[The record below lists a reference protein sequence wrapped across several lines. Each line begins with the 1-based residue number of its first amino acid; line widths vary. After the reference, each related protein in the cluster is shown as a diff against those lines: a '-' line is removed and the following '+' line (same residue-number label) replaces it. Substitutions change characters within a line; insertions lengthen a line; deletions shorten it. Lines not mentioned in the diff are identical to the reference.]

1 MSNTFLLAGVVN
13 KNHRAIKENIP
24 MRHVIILILA
34 VLCLNLSVWAQQ
46 PVLEK
51 RVSLQYKEVSL
62 ERAITDIQKRYG
74 IRFSYVNNLIP
85 LQTKVSIDIKD
96 QTLRA
101 ALDELLKN
109 VEVNYYLVGDQ
120 IVLKNEPKKT
130 SQIEPLAKPRY
141 VSMISGLEPQVAVVT
156 QTDSN
161 LLAVNNADMTPSSPD
176 PVTATLHTQ
185 LLASLLNVT
194 DQIKSDVATISQR
207 EKENREKRLAKKN
220 NTEEESVKT
229 EVEPEKEKMQAPA
242 ESNDTEVTDSVT
254 TDSTSYIKR
263 PFQVSFVAP
272 LSSNGLEAGKVVNTV
287 SLNIISGYAAG
298 LEGVEFAGVLNME
311 NDYVKGAQFAGVGNL
326 VKKNVTGA
334 QFAGVFNI
342 NGDTIHGGQFA
353 GFVNVAARATEA
365 AQFAGFA
372 NMTGSA
378 MKGAQFAGF
387 ANVSK
392 GITGPQAAGFA
403 NVVGGDVKGGQA
415 AGFANVNKGTT
426 AGPQFAGFLNYSGKN
441 AKSAQFAGFSNITNG
456 EHTGVQVSGFL
467 NFAHRLKGVQ
477 IGFINVA
484 DTVDGVQIGFLSIAR
499 KGYRRLE
506 IWGSEA
512 LTANIAFKMGSR
524 QFYNIFAVGAQTFGD
539 EFRWGWGYGFGSE
552 LRLSQGLALNIDA
565 IAYHINED
573 EVFTDDLNL
582 LNILRAN
589 LGVRLAGHTY
599 LFAGPTFSVMVSNN
613 ASGDSGK
620 LGSGIAPSWVSYNET
635 HRDTNVKMWPGFN
648 VGIRF

>member
-1 MSNTFLLAGVVN
+1 
-13 KNHRAIKENIP
+13 

-46 PVLEK
+46 QVLETK
-51 RVSLQYKEVSL
+51 VSLQYKEISL
-62 ERAITDIQKRYG
+62 ERAITDIQKKYG

-85 LQTKVSIDIKD
+85 LQTKVSIDVKD

-141 VSMISGLEPQVAVVT
+141 VSMISGIEPQVSVVT

-161 LLAVNNADMTPSSPD
+161 LLAVNDADMTPSSPD
-176 PVTATLHTQ
+176 PGAATLHTQ

-194 DQIKSDVATISQR
+194 DQIKSDVTTISQR
-207 EKENREKRLAKKN
+207 EKENREKRIVKKN
-220 NTEEESVKT
+220 TKEENKAKEDSIKAQAKL
-229 EVEPEKEKMQAPA
+229 EKEKIQAPA
-242 ESNDTEVTDSVT
+242 ESNDSEVADSVT
-254 TDSTSYIKR
+254 TSKPDYIKR

-353 GFVNVAARATEA
+353 GFVNVAAQAREA

-372 NMTGSA
+372 NVTGSA

-387 ANVSK
+387 ANVNK

-403 NVVGGDVKGGQA
+403 NVVGGDMKGGQA
-415 AGFANVNKGTT
+415 AGFANVNRGTT
-426 AGPQFAGFLNYSGKN
+426 AGPQFAGFLNYSGKD

-456 EHTGVQVSGFL
+456 EHIGVQVSGFL

-484 DTVDGVQIGFLSIAR
+484 DTVDGVQIGFLSISK

-506 IWGSEA
+506 LWGSEA
-512 LTANIAFKMGSR
+512 LTVNAAFKMGSR

-552 LRLSQGLALNIDA
+552 LRLSQGMALNIDA

-582 LNILRAN
+582 LNVLRAN

-599 LFAGPTFSVMVSNN
+599 LFAGPTFSVMVSNH
-613 ASGDSGK
+613 ASGDDGK
-620 LGSGIAPSWVSYNET
+620 LGSGVAPSWVSYNET

>member
-1 MSNTFLLAGVVN
+1 
-13 KNHRAIKENIP
+13 

-34 VLCLNLSVWAQQ
+34 VLCLNLNVWAQQ
-46 PVLEK
+46 QVLETK
-51 RVSLQYKEVSL
+51 VSLQYKEVSL
-62 ERAITDIQKRYG
+62 ERAISDIQKKYG

-85 LQTKVSIDIKD
+85 LQTKVSIDVKD

-141 VSMISGLEPQVAVVT
+141 VSMISGLEPQAVVT

-161 LLAVNNADMTPSSPD
+161 LLAVNDADMTPSSPD
-176 PVTATLHTQ
+176 PSTSTLHIQ
-185 LLASLLNVT
+185 LMASLLHIT

-207 EKENREKRLAKKN
+207 EKENREKRLANKN
-220 NTEEESVKT
+220 TKEDKTVEEKSIKA
-229 EVEPEKEKMQAPA
+229 EVEPEKEKKQAPT
-242 ESNDTEVTDSVT
+242 ENNDASVADSVT
-254 TDSTSYIKR
+254 SEQSGYIKR

-272 LSSNGLEAGKVVNTV
+272 ISSNGLEAGKVVNTV

-365 AQFAGFA
+365 AQFAGFV
-372 NMTGSA
+372 NVTGSA

-387 ANVSK
+387 ANVNK
-392 GITGPQAAGFA
+392 GITGPQAAGFV

-426 AGPQFAGFLNYSGKN
+426 TGPQFAGFLNYSGKK

-477 IGFINVA
+477 LGFINVA
-484 DTVDGVQIGFLSIAR
+484 DTVDGVQIGFLSISK

-506 IWGSEA
+506 LWGSEA

-552 LRLSQGLALNIDA
+552 LRLSRGLALNIDA

-582 LNILRAN
+582 LNVLRAN
-589 LGVRLAGHTY
+589 LGVRLAGNTH
-599 LFAGPTFSVMVSNN
+599 LFAGPTFNVMVSDH
-613 ASGDSGK
+613 ASGNDGK

-635 HRDTNVKMWPGFN
+635 HKDTNVKMWPGFN